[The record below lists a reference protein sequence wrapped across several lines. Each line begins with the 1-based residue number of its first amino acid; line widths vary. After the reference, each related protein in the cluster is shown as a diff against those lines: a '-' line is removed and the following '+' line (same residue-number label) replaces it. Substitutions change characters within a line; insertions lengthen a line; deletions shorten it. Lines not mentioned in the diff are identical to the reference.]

1 MVETRAYVGGMISIV
16 IPAKNEAAN
25 LPTLLDEV
33 ETAMVGHEFEVIVVD
48 DGSTDETGEMLTAER
63 RKRNWQL
70 RHIRHPHSGGQ
81 SMALRSGVVAARGD
95 PVATLDGD
103 GQNDPKFLPV
113 LIDALQVAGPA
124 VALASGKRVGRKH
137 GALKN
142 LASRFANAIRAAVLR
157 DSAPDSG
164 CGLKAGRAEVLK
176 RVPYFNGTHRF
187 LPALV
192 KQEGFGT
199 IHVEVVDRPRMHG
212 SSHYGI
218 WDRGFRGLFDLIG
231 VAWLQ
236 RRRKN
241 MPIAEEITDD

>member
-1 MVETRAYVGGMISIV
+1 MISIV
-16 IPAKNEAAN
+16 IPARNEAEN
-25 LPTLLDEV
+25 LPTLLNEIESV
-33 ETAMVGHEFEVIVVD
+33 MAGHQFEVLVVD
-48 DGSTDETGEMLTAER
+48 DGSTDGTAKLLSAER
-63 RKRNWQL
+63 RKRTWQL
-70 RHIRHPHSGGQ
+70 RHIRHDHSGGQ
-81 SMALRSGVVAARGD
+81 SMALRSGVIAARGD

-103 GQNDPKFLPV
+103 GQNDPKFLPA
-113 LIDALQVAGPA
+113 LIDALQMAGPS
-124 VALASGKRVGRKH
+124 VALASGRRVARKH
-137 GALKN
+137 GMLKN

-192 KQEGFGT
+192 KQEGFDT
-199 IHVEVVDRPRMHG
+199 IHIDVVDRPRMHG
-212 SSHYGI
+212 ISHYGI
-218 WDRGFRGLFDLIG
+218 WDRGIQGIFDLMG

-241 MPIAEEITDD
+241 MPTAEEITDD